1 VGLVETCLRDLE
13 KGKVEELDDLCVG
26 PSLFHAVTIQ
36 FISFKRNKAYA
47 WIWAGGTDRA
57 AAAAAITAAVFGC
70 FLVAE
75 VLELTELGSALAIMK
90 VAGGGANWWL
100 PGFLER
106 ILPQVKVE

>member
-1 VGLVETCLRDLE
+1 M
-13 KGKVEELDDLCVG
+13 EELDDLRVG
-26 PSLFHAVTIQ
+26 QSVLHGLTIQ
-36 FISFKRNKAYA
+36 FISSKRNKTHA
-47 WIWAGGTDRA
+47 WIWAGGTDRT
-57 AAAAAITAAVFGC
+57 AAAAITAAVFGC

-75 VLELTELGSALAIMK
+75 VLELTELGFALAIMK